1 MLLFYNRKRE
11 PLASCLSSLFFAA
24 VKNVWALPV
33 GGVRRQRGD
42 TKKPN
47 PGGGG
52 VLAPQERS
60 EGAFRVLPGEVDRT
74 PLLYLY
80 SCAWVFFIVL
90 NGYSFCSTVKL

>member
-1 MLLFYNRKRE
+1 MVGSRMLLFYNSKRE
-11 PLASCLSSLFFAA
+11 PIESCLSSLFFAA
-24 VKNVWALPV
+24 VKNIWALPV

-60 EGAFRVLPGEVDRT
+60 ERAFRVLPGELDRT
-74 PLLYLY
+74 PL
-80 SCAWVFFIVL
+80 SA
-90 NGYSFCSTVKL
+90 